1 MSDNTANAV
10 QDTRLHLLLSLWN
23 MVAPPTRRRADPSLP
38 ASSRTRSFSPS
49 ISLATTS
56 LVLATVLRN
65 NGGWV
70 VQASCDADHYGDA
83 DCNDAMVT
91 YSNAGND
98 DDFGMYGMLVVYSL
112 ITVVLGWIA
121 LLHPFFFV
129 PKFQSKV
136 RGYVNLGNVRK
147 GSIISMRRGKVS
159 NPLRFCLPTRHN
171 CYVTVS
177 FDPNGSTPL
186 SAAANS
192 DTTPPAATA
201 VPPNEDEPS
210 TTSTNNNRHNS
221 TIRKELVIEEDA
233 LQLLMDRSSDTIDVY
248 TAGPSYPL
256 SGMLNDQYQGHRIT
270 LPVKIFYAIGGFVL
284 IAVALTLSFY
294 VTADHI
300 YSSEHM
306 WKFWSVLVGHILC
319 LGLAYWSCHFVY
331 RKRIEALLYGT
342 IDDGT
347 AAYGRCGIASM
358 EKGDM
363 GADGVVDLPLH
374 GAGTGAVIPAV
385 DTGMSSASMN
395 SLEAGSGPAGAM
407 VAAGAA
413 ANDKKG
419 GAGDEYHAMA

>member
-1 MSDNTANAV
+1 MVSYNNA
-10 QDTRLHLLLSLWN
+10 
-23 MVAPPTRRRADPSLP
+23 A
-38 ASSRTRSFSPS
+38 
-49 ISLATTS
+49 
-56 LVLATVLRN
+56 
-65 NGGWV
+65 
-70 VQASCDADHYGDA
+70 
-83 DCNDAMVT
+83 
-91 YSNAGND
+91 ND
-98 DDFGMYGMLVVYSL
+98 DDILGTYGMLIISSL
-112 ITVVLGWIA
+112 IIVVLGWIA

-177 FDPNGSTPL
+177 FEPNGSAPV
-186 SAAANS
+186 AAAASS
-192 DTTPPAATA
+192 DTTSAA

-210 TTSTNNNRHNS
+210 RTSPNNTNRYNT

-319 LGLAYWSCHFVY
+319 LGLAFWSCHFVY

-358 EKGDM
+358 EKGET

-374 GAGTGAVIPAV
+374 GAGGSGAVTPAIPAV

-395 SLEAGSGPAGAM
+395 SLEVGSGRAGA
-407 VAAGAA
+407 VAAAAAGAA
-413 ANDKKG
+413 STTNDKEG
-419 GAGDEYHAMA
+419 GADDEYHAMA

>member
-1 MSDNTANAV
+1 
-10 QDTRLHLLLSLWN
+10 
-23 MVAPPTRRRADPSLP
+23 MVASFPRRRTGPPLP
-38 ASSRTRSFSPS
+38 ASSRSRSFSPS
-49 ISLATTS
+49 FSLATTS
-56 LVLATVLRN
+56 LVLATVLRKN
-65 NGGWV
+65 DGWV
-70 VQASCDADHYGDA
+70 VKAACDADYYGDA
-83 DCNDAMVT
+83 DCNDAMVS
-91 YSNAGND
+91 YNNAAND

-177 FDPNGSTPL
+177 FDPNGSAPV
-186 SAAANS
+186 AAATS
-192 DTTPPAATA
+192 DMTPA
-201 VPPNEDEPS
+201 VPPNEDDPS
-210 TTSTNNNRHNS
+210 TTSNNNNRYNNN
-221 TIRKELVIEEDA
+221 IRKELVIEEEA

-248 TAGPSYPL
+248 TAGPAYPL

-284 IAVALTLSFY
+284 IAVAMTLSFY

-306 WKFWSVLVGHILC
+306 WKFWSVLVGHSLC

-374 GAGTGAVIPAV
+374 GSGGGTAIPAV
-385 DTGMSSASMN
+385 ETGISSASMN
-395 SLEAGSGPAGAM
+395 SLEAGSGPAGA
-407 VAAGAA
+407 VAAASAA
-413 ANDKKG
+413 AKNDKKG
-419 GAGDEYHAMA
+419 VAGDEYHAMA